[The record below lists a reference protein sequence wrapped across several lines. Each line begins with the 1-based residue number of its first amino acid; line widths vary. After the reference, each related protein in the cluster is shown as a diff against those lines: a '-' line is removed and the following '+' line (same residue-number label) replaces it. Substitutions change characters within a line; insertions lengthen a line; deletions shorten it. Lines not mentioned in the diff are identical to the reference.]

1 MNFSFD
7 YYHNLER
14 VDFYLCNPDETELFP
29 IIGENRHF
37 TLRFNDLS
45 ELTFDIYPTVLNAS
59 GSTVYVEAYDYIQT
73 PRLVLVPQ
81 IGWFRISSVDEV
93 DDGMMKYKQ
102 VTAESYQ
109 AVFKNR
115 GFVAEDRVYCFY
127 NPNDPHDDLYN
138 ASDEGA
144 IPSVVGQLYRQL
156 GIEVDL
162 FVDAS
167 ALTEPMSN
175 WTITDISDE
184 LLSLDSDAA
193 HRTFK
198 EGTTYGYDW
207 MVKDVEDAFGVVVLF
222 DFRYKTIQVKMPGE
236 VGEDSGAILSFA
248 NIMKSIHVT
257 ESADNIVTVLN
268 CSGDNCDIRCVNPT
282 GTNYICDFSYFMDE
296 ENHRWMSQKL
306 IDKLTEWAAECE
318 KKSEEY
324 ANYSQLY
331 YEANLLKEQNE
342 EQLELFSLRLQ
353 DLKNAEANRDKLKDT
368 EPCGIVCAESV
379 HINERSLL
387 PSSYFYHN
395 DFTDASYITA
405 YTDAPAFEH
414 SEVGWHFAGTHL
426 YGSVS
431 SIVDEFVSNGARY
444 LYFADGTNNESYC
457 KLIIKT
463 SVDKDKNQ
471 TVYCDGFE
479 RYIAYTK
486 PLDASGLG
494 EVQYG
499 DMLTLN
505 IGGVA
510 TRYATVED
518 DITVDVVND
527 NGVMCWFSDE
537 LYIDQPTLADGERCV
552 LVDVDATANCNM
564 ITTMDVGSC
573 VIESCRVGP
582 FDLNGVLPSGD
593 VISNVVVDLRN
604 YFTGESYDA
613 IAEFGADNVMWINVT
628 SVSSSDMIPCVCSV
642 TIQHSPQVLLCT
654 ADVQDGDSATVL
666 LQVTTTRKVYGFRVS
681 LVAQYNITYPSNEQ
695 YSFTN
700 LVQKWIAIYEHKVSG
715 YNAKISEHQADIDKY
730 DAYLNQIA
738 SELNILNYV
747 SKDPEL
753 LRELTSYWIEGDY
766 KDDNISVSADATISE
781 EIELSKELLRVGE
794 IELQKMCQPRFSF
807 TLDAADILSSYEYE
821 YWLHALDLGKMVNV
835 EKQEGLWYYPVLLE
849 MAFNLDSHDEF
860 SMTFANALRLDDWG
874 YTYADLIS
882 QSASTSRQISA
893 NWQNIMNYAK
903 DKETIGD
910 LLKNP
915 LDATLRASFANM
927 TNQEFTIDSNGI
939 LGRKKISDSVF
950 ADEQLRM
957 TNNVLLFTNDNWKT
971 AKTALGKITYQDD
984 SGQWVTAYGLIADTI
999 IGSLV
1004 MSEALKI
1011 RSKDGF
1017 VELGSNG
1024 ITIKN
1029 QNGVEVFRATTNGS
1043 VYISPDSGYGDPD
1056 IDGDGALSEQELFNM
1071 INGSTNAI
1079 VLGAGKLSI
1088 VSTNFS
1094 VDQGGNVTMRGLLR
1108 FNDGYYINT
1117 NPDMGSLAYY
1127 IYLPRF
1133 TLDNRGNATFSGSL
1147 NAAEGT
1153 FKGELQAAKG
1163 TFGTGAKVFSIG
1175 SSSGF
1180 GCTSSAIWSGSSAF
1194 SGSCGHGQI
1203 QDNSVYIGGDGFS
1216 YHSGDA
1222 YYSYNTS
1229 IRPAVVCC
1237 SGSPSANGVYNA
1249 VLYKLNGVQFYR
1261 GLSDLRN
1268 EACAIGGGY
1277 YIADMSIDG
1286 DSVKL
1291 GGNWV
1296 GKAGMPIDSD
1306 ASLKN
1311 SVATYASAYDTLFDA
1326 LKPVTYKYN
1335 NGTSGRTHTGFIA
1348 QDVLASIEAAGLT
1361 TKDFAAY
1368 IESTDESGEITRSL
1382 RYEEFISMN
1391 TWQIQKLKQRVS
1403 ALEQEL
1409 ARLKE
1414 V

>member
-1 MNFSFD
+1 MRLNFD

-14 VDFYLCNPDETELFP
+14 VDFYLCNPDEKELFP
-29 IIGENRHF
+29 IIGENRRF

-45 ELTFDIYPTVLNAS
+45 ELTFDIYQTALSSSGDTVNI
-59 GSTVYVEAYDYIQT
+59 EAYDYTQP
-73 PRLVLVPQ
+73 PRLILVPE
-81 IGWFRISSVDEV
+81 IGWFRISAVDEI

-115 GFVAEDRVYCFY
+115 GFVTEERVYCFY
-127 NPNDPHDDLYN
+127 NPNDPHDDLYD

-156 GIEVDL
+156 GIDVDL

-167 ALTEPMSN
+167 ALTEPMAN
-175 WTITDISDE
+175 WTITDISAE

-198 EGTTYGYDW
+198 ESTTYGYDW

-248 NIMKSIHVT
+248 NIMKSVHVT

-296 ENHRWMSQKL
+296 ANYRWMSQEL
-306 IDKLTEWAAECE
+306 IDKLKAWSAECE
-318 KKSEEY
+318 SWSATY
-324 ANYSQLY
+324 AHFSQLY

-342 EQLELFSLRLQ
+342 ERLELFSLRLQ

-368 EPCGIVCAESV
+368 EPCGIVCAEVV
-379 HINERSLL
+379 HINENSLL
-387 PSSYFYHN
+387 PNSAFYN
-395 DFTDASYITA
+395 TGFTDAAWLTA
-405 YTDAPAFEH
+405 YVTAPNFEG
-414 SEVGWHFAGTHL
+414 VGTGWNFSGSSV
-426 YGSVS
+426 YGPLNEIVS
-431 SIVDEFVSNGARY
+431 QLTADGKRY

-486 PLDASGLG
+486 PQDSHDPG
-494 EVQYG
+494 EIQYG
-499 DMLTLN
+499 DAITRETVAQTRSVSTFTTVSMAVNNSATGVAADTFDVPLTLPELQD
-505 IGGVA
+505 GE
-510 TRYATVED
+510 TFK
-518 DITVDVVND
+518 
-527 NGVMCWFSDE
+527 FSDVRFE
-537 LYIDQPTLADGERCV
+537 YADYTGNILSVIIDRQSFDG
-552 LVDVDATANCNM
+552 
-564 ITTMDVGSC
+564 
-573 VIESCRVGP
+573 
-582 FDLNGVLPSGD
+582 
-593 VISNVVVDLRN
+593 
-604 YFTGESYDA
+604 
-613 IAEFGADNVMWINVT
+613 T
-628 SVSSSDMIPCVCSV
+628 SVSVSVLSNGEGMISI
-642 TIQHSPQVLLCT
+642 TIEAIFT
-654 ADVQDGDSATVL
+654 IT
-666 LQVTTTRKVYGFRVS
+666 S
-681 LVAQYNITYPSNEQ
+681 LISTIA
-695 YSFTN
+695 FTN
-700 LVQKWIAIYEHKVSG
+700 LIQKWIAIYEHKVSE
-715 YNAKISEHQADIDKY
+715 YNAKISEHQADIDEY

-738 SELNILNYV
+738 SDLNILNYV
-747 SKDPEL
+747 SKTSGL

-849 MAFNLDSHDEF
+849 MVFNLDSHDEF

-939 LGRKKISDSVF
+939 LGRKKISDSEF

-1043 VYISPDSGYGDPD
+1043 VYINPDSGYGDPD
-1056 IDGDGALSEQELFNM
+1056 IDGDGELSEQELFNM
-1071 INGSTNAI
+1071 INGSTSEI

-1088 VSTNFS
+1088 ASTNFS
-1094 VDQGGNVTMRGLLR
+1094 VDKGGNVTMRGMLK

-1133 TLDNRGNATFSGSL
+1133 TLDNRGNAEFSGKL
-1147 NAAEGT
+1147 KAAEGT
-1153 FKGELQAAKG
+1153 FKGELDAARGTFRGELQAAKG
-1163 TFGTGAKVFSIG
+1163 TFGTGTDVFHIG
-1175 SSSGF
+1175 SSYSTG
-1180 GCTSSAIWSGSSAF
+1180 GTSSAIWSGSSAF
-1194 SGSCGHGQI
+1194 SGCCGNGVI

-1216 YHSGDA
+1216 YYSGDA
-1222 YYSYNTS
+1222 YYAYNTS
-1229 IRPAVVCC
+1229 IRPSVVCC
-1237 SGSPSANGVYNA
+1237 SGRLDANSNYSA
-1249 VLYKLNGVQFYR
+1249 VLYKHSGVQFYKNTA
-1261 GLSDLRN
+1261 DLRN
-1268 EACAIGGGY
+1268 TTCTTATGY
-1277 YIADMSIDG
+1277 HIANMSIDG
-1286 DSVKL
+1286 NRVKL
-1291 GGNWV
+1291 GGNWI
-1296 GKAGMPIDSD
+1296 GTSSLSIDSD
-1306 ASLKN
+1306 SSLKN

-1348 QDVLASIEAAGLT
+1348 QDVLTAIETAGLA

-1368 IESTDESGEITRSL
+1368 IESTDESGETVRSL
-1382 RYEEFISMN
+1382 RYEEFVSLN
-1391 TWQIQKLKQRVS
+1391 TWQIQKLKERV
-1403 ALEQEL
+1403 AKLESEL
-1409 ARLKE
+1409 AQFKG